1 MKKIILSGILSAIC
15 VCLAGCG
22 FHVNINA
29 GNSITQDAYA
39 NSDQYTAGDFTYSAA
54 DVTAIE
60 VSWLTG
66 KVTLVER
73 DTAAISVSES
83 GKNLEPDAQVQHW
96 LENGTL
102 HIRFCQP
109 GCIDVDDKDKQLT
122 LELPKNITLT
132 VQSTSADISADTLEQ
147 KSVTLS
153 TVSGEIEAGA
163 LAAGEVDIS
172 STSGRQSLGSV
183 TADKANLSTV
193 SGELLVGQATVRGEV
208 SCSTTSG
215 SIRFEGLEANAAD
228 MGTVSGAV
236 ELGVLRCPSTLVDTT
251 SGKVS
256 LTLPANTGA
265 SVEYSSTSGELR
277 TALPWTAE
285 GDLMVFGDGG
295 YQICVGTVS
304 GDLEIA
310 EEAR

>member
-1 MKKIILSGILSAIC
+1 MKKIILLGILSVMCFSLI
-15 VCLAGCG
+15 GCG
-22 FHVNINA
+22 MYF
-29 GNSITQDAYA
+29 GFSDSITCEAYA

-54 DVTAIE
+54 DVTVIE
-60 VSWLTG
+60 VSWRIG
-66 KVTLVER
+66 KVTLVESG
-73 DTAAISVSES
+73 AATLSVTES

-102 HIRFCQP
+102 HIQFCQP
-109 GCIDVDDKDKQLT
+109 GRIDVDDKDKHLT
-122 LELPKNITLT
+122 LELPKSITLM

-147 KSVTLS
+147 RSVTLS
-153 TVSGEIEAGA
+153 TVSGDVEAGA

-172 STSGRQSLGSV
+172 STSGRQSLGSI
-183 TADKANLSTV
+183 TADKVNLSSV
-193 SGELLVGQATVRGEV
+193 SGELSVGQATVRGEI
-208 SCSTTSG
+208 SCSATSG
-215 SIRFEGLEANAAD
+215 AIRFEGLKANAAD

-251 SGKVS
+251 SGRVS

-265 SVEYSSTSGELR
+265 SVEYSSTSGDLR
-277 TALPWTAE
+277 TSLPWTAN

-304 GDLEIA
+304 GDLEIT
-310 EEAR
+310 EETR